1 MISWGTNYD
10 EIGEY
15 TSGKKEVCKI
25 CTNSSI
31 QNYKVERGYF
41 NLYGLSLFP
50 TSKKFYKNC
59 SSCNTRLKVKSN
71 DDILNTLNR
80 IIASP
85 LKLKYIWGWLVLGP
99 IIVGILYLF
108 LTFK

>member
-10 EIGEY
+10 EIGLY
-15 TSGKKEVCKI
+15 STGQNEVCKI
-25 CTNSSI
+25 CANSSI

-41 NLYGLSLFP
+41 KLYGLALLP
-50 TSKKFYKNC
+50 TGKKYYKTC
-59 SSCNTRLKVKSN
+59 SNCNTRLKVKSN
-71 DDILNTLNR
+71 DDIINILNR
-80 IIASP
+80 EIASP